1 MISCMTMIFTLHF
14 TLNNFCEPQK
24 YEHFLSK
31 MFFKA
36 YYRIILR
43 KFGRKFL
50 SLNKSSKKEKYFF
63 HLWSTAS
70 LNAWSKR
77 PIFIVLSYIFWQ
89 IHSLFWLYHFWVF
102 SLIQLIK
109 SIFSKLNQKLTFD
122 SSPRLS
128 PDHHLFEFS

>member
-63 HLWSTAS
+63 HLCLGGTPPKKITIRIEQN
-70 LNAWSKR
+70 LSKTLIR
-77 PIFIVLSYIFWQ
+77 IVIQFKNM
-89 IHSLFWLYHFWVF
+89 
-102 SLIQLIK
+102 LI
-109 SIFSKLNQKLTFD
+109 
-122 SSPRLS
+122 
-128 PDHHLFEFS
+128 

>member
-63 HLWSTAS
+63 HLCPYYSTCNRAS
-70 LNAWSKR
+70 ADSTLVVAELR
-77 PIFIVLSYIFWQ
+77 RGPLTILLALVLVLALPW
-89 IHSLFWLYHFWVF
+89 
-102 SLIQLIK
+102 
-109 SIFSKLNQKLTFD
+109 
-122 SSPRLS
+122 
-128 PDHHLFEFS
+128 

>member
-31 MFFKA
+31 MFFFKA

-63 HLWSTAS
+63 HLWVYPC
-70 LNAWSKR
+70 L
-77 PIFIVLSYIFWQ
+77 
-89 IHSLFWLYHFWVF
+89 
-102 SLIQLIK
+102 
-109 SIFSKLNQKLTFD
+109 
-122 SSPRLS
+122 
-128 PDHHLFEFS
+128 

>member
-50 SLNKSSKKEKYFF
+50 SLNKSSQKEKYFF
-63 HLWSTAS
+63 HLCCNEMQTGLATPSQCCQA
-70 LNAWSKR
+70 
-77 PIFIVLSYIFWQ
+77 
-89 IHSLFWLYHFWVF
+89 
-102 SLIQLIK
+102 LI
-109 SIFSKLNQKLTFD
+109 
-122 SSPRLS
+122 
-128 PDHHLFEFS
+128 